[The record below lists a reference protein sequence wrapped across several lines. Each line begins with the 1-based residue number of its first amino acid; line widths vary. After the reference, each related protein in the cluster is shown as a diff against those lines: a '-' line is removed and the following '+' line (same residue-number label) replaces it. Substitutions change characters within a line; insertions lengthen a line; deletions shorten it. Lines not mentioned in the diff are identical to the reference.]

1 MQVSKENSALPLIVL
16 QPKQHRNQYWIA
28 ITAPLLQNINNLLRQ
43 LPAIKFSKT
52 HKCWLVPLSRENY
65 KTVYHQL
72 MAFTQLDTGAMKKWF
87 TENSAATN
95 IKPVA
100 EPPVEKEKPI
110 KKNQTIIKAV
120 AEPLK
125 NNTEALLPSTL
136 NSALLRE
143 MLQLLQLKS
152 YSEST
157 QRTYIGEMAQFLQH
171 IKKQPAESFTVKR
184 LKDYLQYCYATLKL
198 TENTIHSRMNAMKF
212 YYEQVLKRDKF
223 FWEIPRPKKRTIL
236 PKVISEEKIIKAL
249 FGVENIKHKTILVTA
264 YSAGLRVSEVVSLR
278 VTDIDS
284 DRMQIAIRGA
294 KGKKDRMATLSLFA
308 LQLLRE
314 YVTLYKPKIYLFEGL
329 DKDKHYSSRSAQ
341 TIFNNAIIGLNLPES
356 ISFHSLRHSYATH
369 LLENGTDIKYI
380 QDLLGHSDIKTTLR
394 YTHVSIKALAK
405 IESPLDKIMR
415 KK

>member
-1 MQVSKENSALPLIVL
+1 
-16 QPKQHRNQYWIA
+16 
-28 ITAPLLQNINNLLRQ
+28 
-43 LPAIKFSKT
+43 
-52 HKCWLVPLSRENY
+52 
-65 KTVYHQL
+65 
-72 MAFTQLDTGAMKKWF
+72 
-87 TENSAATN
+87 
-95 IKPVA
+95 
-100 EPPVEKEKPI
+100 
-110 KKNQTIIKAV
+110 
-120 AEPLK
+120 
-125 NNTEALLPSTL
+125 
-136 NSALLRE
+136 
-143 MLQLLQLKS
+143 
-152 YSEST
+152 
-157 QRTYIGEMAQFLQH
+157 
-171 IKKQPAESFTVKR
+171 
-184 LKDYLQYCYATLKL
+184 
-198 TENTIHSRMNAMKF
+198 MNAMKF